1 MTVNSITMH
10 ATYPADMTTPIKQAI
25 RPFKRMVIAK
35 STVEPNMTA
44 ISAGLIEVLSYT
56 PSVDYQM
63 MPMQSVRRKMLL
75 PTVWAI
81 MIPMCPL

>member
-1 MTVNSITMH
+1 
-10 ATYPADMTTPIKQAI
+10 
-25 RPFKRMVIAK
+25 MVIAK

>member
-1 MTVNSITMH
+1 
-10 ATYPADMTTPIKQAI
+10 MTTTIKQAI